1 MKKFSEFPQA
11 TNLTDSD
18 LLLISQYDGVSAYE
32 TKYITANLA
41 ESVSKKEL
49 IASIEQTGVSAPTIT
64 VIKDDFGDTY
74 STLYVGVGSYEIS
87 GFNGELTGD
96 EEISVNVN
104 NLPLSV
110 FMRTGNVSTTNIY
123 INTSDVSTTLIDGV
137 IPNATYIRVTKY
149 L

>member
-11 TNLTDSD
+11 ATLSDND
-18 LLLISQYDGVSAYE
+18 LLLISQFDGVSAYE

-41 ESVSKKEL
+41 ESVSKREF
-49 IASIEQTGVSAPTIT
+49 IARIDQAGITAPNIT

-74 STLYVGVGSYEIS
+74 ATVYNAVGDYDIT

-96 EEISVNVN
+96 EEIYLNTN
-104 NLPLSV
+104 NLPLTN
-110 FMRTGNVSTTNIY
+110 FARTTPITANRINIT
-123 INTSDVSTTLIDGV
+123 TSDSTGTLQNGV
-137 IPNATYIRVTKY
+137 LVYPTYIRVTKY

>member
-41 ESVSKKEL
+41 ESVSKREF
-49 IASIEQTGVSAPTIT
+49 IARIDQAGTTAPNIT

-74 STLYVGVGSYEIS
+74 ATVYNAVGDYEIT
-87 GFNGELTGD
+87 GFNNELTGD
-96 EEISVNVN
+96 EEIYLN
-104 NLPLSV
+104 NNHIPLTYFV
-110 FMRTGNVSTTNIY
+110 QTTHLGANRIG
-123 INTSDVSTTLIDGV
+123 ILTSDNTGTLQNSV
-137 IPNATYIRVTKY
+137 LVYPTYIRVTKY

>member
-11 TNLTDSD
+11 ITLTDSD

-41 ESVSKKEL
+41 ESVSKREF
-49 IASIEQTGVSAPTIT
+49 IAKIDQAGITAPNIT

-74 STLYVGVGSYEIS
+74 ATVINAQGDYEIT
-87 GFNGELTGD
+87 GFNGDLSGD
-96 EEISVNVN
+96 EEI
-104 NLPLSV
+104 
-110 FMRTGNVSTTNIY
+110 Y
-123 INTSDVSTTLIDGV
+123 INTNHIPLTYFVQTLHLGANAIGILTSDITGV
-137 IPNATYIRVTKY
+137 LQNDVLVYPIYVRVTKY